1 MEITRGKVN
10 TAKKVVVYGS
20 EGIGKT
26 TFAAQFPD
34 PVFIDTEGS
43 TKEMDVARLPF
54 PKTWDEVLEEVDYVI
69 QNPTCCKTL
78 VVDSIDW
85 AERLCHKKVC
95 EDNKWKSINEPAYG
109 KGQATA
115 YAEFS
120 KLIAKLTEV
129 VSKGVNVCCV
139 AHAKLS
145 KFEQPDEMGSYD
157 RWEMKLQNGNNT
169 NSSQMVKEW
178 ADIVL
183 FCNYKTFV
191 NKGEGLEKNKVSG
204 GRRVMYATH
213 HPCWDAKNRHGLP
226 DEMDFDFACIKHL
239 FCDPKQAVRDLAA
252 RDGVDLEAVAALAVK
267 QGHVQEGTKFDAL
280 PEKIVEKWAIKYWSK
295 IVEAIK
301 NVNKEEESNG

>member
-1 MEITRGKVN
+1 MEIIRGKIN
-10 TAKKVVVYGS
+10 SAKKVVVYGA

-26 TFAAQFPD
+26 TFAANFPD

-43 TKEMDVARLPF
+43 TKTMDVARLPF
-54 PKTWDEVLEEVDYVI
+54 PTDWNGVLEEVDYVI
-69 QNPTCCKTL
+69 ENPAICKTL
-78 VVDSIDW
+78 VLDSIDW
-85 AERLCHKKVC
+85 AERLCHKFVC
-95 EDNKWKSINEPAYG
+95 EKNKWSSINEPAYG

-115 YAEFS
+115 FTEFS

-129 VSKGVNVCCV
+129 CNKGINVVCV

-157 RWEMKLQNGNNT
+157 RWEMKLQNGSNT

-183 FCNYKTFV
+183 FANYKTSV
-191 NKGEGLEKNKVSG
+191 QKGEGLDKNKVTG

-226 DEMDFDFACIKHL
+226 DEMDFDFANIKHL
-239 FCDPKQAVRDLAA
+239 FVDPRQAVKDLAE
-252 RDGVDLEAVAALAVK
+252 RDGIDLADVVALAAEK
-267 QGHVQEGTKFDAL
+267 GHVPEGTSFDAL
-280 PEKIVEKWAIKYWSK
+280 PEKIVEKWCIRYWDNIVKAIKD
-295 IVEAIK
+295 
-301 NVNKEEESNG
+301 KEEKNNG